1 MIERSRPM
9 VRIAALRA
17 LAQRF
22 SLAMLLMAAIGL
34 MMLGKVDEVL
44 MDGARGRITD
54 AVSPVLDVMSRPAAT
69 VARVVDEAQDLVR
82 LREENARLRAQNDML
97 LRFEQAAYRLTAEN
111 ETLRRLT
118 NYYPTAPHRYI
129 TARVIADN
137 SGAFVRSL
145 AINLGAGH
153 GVADGQAVI
162 GSNGLAGRVVQTG
175 ERSARLLLLTDLNA
189 RIPVVVERSRE
200 RAVVAGDNTSRPQL
214 VHLPPESDVAV
225 GDRIVTS
232 GHGGM
237 FPAGLPVA
245 QVVLVG
251 DDGVRVRPFEDL
263 SRLEYVRIVDFRPH
277 VDHDGLRWA
286 VGHPR

>member
-1 MIERSRPM
+1 M

-22 SLAMLLMAAIGL
+22 SLAMLLMAAVGL

-44 MDGARGRITD
+44 MEGARGRITD

-69 VARVVDEAQDLVR
+69 VARVVDEAQDLVH
-82 LREENARLRAQNDML
+82 LREENTRLRAQNDML
-97 LRFEQAAYRLTAEN
+97 LRFEQAAYRLAAEN

-118 NYYPTAPHRYI
+118 NYYPAAAHRYI

-175 ERSARLLLLTDLNA
+175 EQSARLLLITDLNA
-189 RIPVVVERSRE
+189 RIPVVVEHSRE
-200 RAVVAGDNTSRPQL
+200 RAVLAGDNTGRPQL
-214 VHLPPESDVAV
+214 VHLPPESSVAV

-245 QVVLVG
+245 QVVMAG
-251 DDGVRVRPFEDL
+251 DDGVRVAPFEDL
-263 SRLEYVRIVDFRPH
+263 SRLEYVRIVDFQPH
-277 VDHDGLRWA
+277 VDDDGLRWA

>member
-1 MIERSRPM
+1 M

-34 MMLGKVDEVL
+34 LMLGKVDEVL
-44 MDGARGRITD
+44 MDGARSRITD

-69 VARVVDEAQDLVR
+69 VAYVVDETQALMQ
-82 LREENARLRAQNDML
+82 LREENARLRAQNDLL

-111 ETLRRLT
+111 ETLRQLT
-118 NYYPTAPHRYI
+118 NYRPTVPHRYI

-145 AINLGAGH
+145 AINLGSAH
-153 GVADGQAVI
+153 DVADGQAVI
-162 GSNGLAGRVVQTG
+162 GAKGLAGRVVQTG
-175 ERSARLLLLTDLNA
+175 ERSARLLLITDLNA

-200 RAVVAGDNTSRPQL
+200 RGMLAGDNTGQPHL
-214 VHLPPESDVAV
+214 VHLPPEAEVAV

-237 FPAGLPVA
+237 FPAGIPVA
-245 QVVLVG
+245 RVIVA
-251 DDGVRVRPFEDL
+251 DEDGVRVAPFEDL
-263 SRLEYVRIVDFRPH
+263 SRLEYVRIVDFQPH
-277 VDHDGLRWA
+277 VDDEGLSWM